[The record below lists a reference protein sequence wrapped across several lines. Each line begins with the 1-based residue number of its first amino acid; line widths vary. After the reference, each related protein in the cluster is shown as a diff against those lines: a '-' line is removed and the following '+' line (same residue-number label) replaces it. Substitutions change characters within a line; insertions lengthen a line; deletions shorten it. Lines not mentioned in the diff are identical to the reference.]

1 MFVSVGDGHCKA
13 HEGLHQSNSEETFQ
27 HLSIHQQPRQ
37 QLVISHSWQTLLINV
52 PSRLN
57 VSKRDSLQ
65 KVTLQCW
72 VQKNQRQYHD
82 TLSQQT
88 LSCSH
93 RHASSCCAWNYATHT
108 CLFTEPHILH
118 CINILSPV
126 QLHFFGIL
134 QAESPVQN
142 KPALKS
148 SAFKK
153 HTQKYAHICKHRVPF
168 TSVLY
173 VQCL

>member
-57 VSKRDSLQ
+57 VSKRDSLK
-65 KVTLQCW
+65 KVTLQCR
-72 VQKNQRQYHD
+72 VQKTKDNIVTHFHNRHYHVPTD
-82 TLSQQT
+82 THWVVVLETVPQ
-88 LSCSH
+88 
-93 RHASSCCAWNYATHT
+93 
-108 CLFTEPHILH
+108 ILH

-153 HTQKYAHICKHRVPF
+153 PTQKYAHICKHRVPF

>member
-93 RHASSCCAWNYATHT
+93 RHTSSCCAWNYATHT

-126 QLHFFGIL
+126 QLHFFGFCRQKVQSKIN
-134 QAESPVQN
+134 QHSNPV
-142 KPALKS
+142 PLKNTHRNM
-148 SAFKK
+148 
-153 HTQKYAHICKHRVPF
+153 HTYANTECPLHLF
-168 TSVLY
+168 Y